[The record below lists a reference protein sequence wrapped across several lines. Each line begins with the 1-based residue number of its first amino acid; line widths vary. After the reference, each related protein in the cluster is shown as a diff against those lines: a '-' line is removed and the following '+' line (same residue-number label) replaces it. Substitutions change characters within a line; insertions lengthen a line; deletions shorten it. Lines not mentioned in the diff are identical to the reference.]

1 MKKLSLILF
10 SSCFLS
16 FSAFAEDF
24 ASTDDAEKKLASY
37 TVADIDGDKKRLAE
51 KKELKIDQMFN
62 DLEASVKLL
71 EKKPMTDEMA
81 LQMSR
86 VSLITFINDPSAF
99 AIDII
104 LPAYQKNKGLFEKA
118 AQKLHP
124 IDREVLKET
133 LKSHD
138 EASKEGVG

>member
-1 MKKLSLILF
+1 MKKLSMVLF
-10 SSCFLS
+10 TSCLLS
-16 FSAFAEDF
+16 FPAFAEDF
-24 ASTDDAEKKLASY
+24 ATTEDAEKKLSSY
-37 TVADIDGDKKRLAE
+37 SVADMEGDKKRLAD
-51 KKELKIDQMFN
+51 KQELKIDQMFN
-62 DLEASVKLL
+62 DLEACVKLL

-104 LPAYQKNKGLFEKA
+104 LPAYQKNKALFEKA

-124 IDREVLKET
+124 VDRAVLLDT
-133 LKSHD
+133 LKNHD
-138 EASKEGVG
+138 KANKEGEG